1 MPSPV
6 VNQRIHNETL
16 SHHSVSEVLAAVGR
30 AAQEL
35 EALSQSPAQPSCS
48 LEDCGHTTLEK
59 MKLLTA
65 LFKHG
70 NSGNSLAVR
79 WLGLGAFTA
88 MPVVS
93 VPGQGT
99 KVQQTRQWGQKK
111 KKKEIWLR
119 RHGASAR
126 VTVTLKVI
134 IRKTKAVET
143 LINAKYYSEF

>member
-1 MPSPV
+1 
-6 VNQRIHNETL
+6 
-16 SHHSVSEVLAAVGR
+16 
-30 AAQEL
+30 
-35 EALSQSPAQPSCS
+35 
-48 LEDCGHTTLEK
+48 
-59 MKLLTA
+59 MKLITA

-70 NSGNSLAVR
+70 NSGNSLAVQ

-99 KVQQTRQWGQKK
+99 KVPQTRQCGQKK
-111 KKKEIWLR
+111 KRKFGYIR
-119 RHGASAR
+119 RHGASPR